1 MSTDHEDFTKF
12 AKFAVQQN
20 GDALRHVPKR
30 QGSCADHTSISTE
43 AVQTRRRRAV
53 QHVPKNISVLACF
66 GAIAR
71 LAVQQKGRGRRVYFG
86 DLDCKRTGGKQAAVS
101 GAHSSPVLTPG

>member
-71 LAVQQKGRGRRVYFG
+71 LAVQQKGRGRVYFG
-86 DLDCKRTGGKQAAVS
+86 DLDCKRTGGKQRS
-101 GAHSSPVLTPG
+101 RAHILLPVLTPG

>member
-43 AVQTRRRRAV
+43 AVQTDGDALCSTCPRTSRFSPA
-53 QHVPKNISVLACF
+53 LA
-66 GAIAR
+66 R
-71 LAVQQKGRGRRVYFG
+71 
-86 DLDCKRTGGKQAAVS
+86 
-101 GAHSSPVLTPG
+101 